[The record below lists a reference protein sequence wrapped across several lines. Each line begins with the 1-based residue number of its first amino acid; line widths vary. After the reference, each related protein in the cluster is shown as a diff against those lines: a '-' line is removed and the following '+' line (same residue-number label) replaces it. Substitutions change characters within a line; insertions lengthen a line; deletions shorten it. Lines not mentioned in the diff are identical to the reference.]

1 MMRKTAL
8 AMIALMSVSGVAEA
22 GLLQSFKT
30 PLPAQSDVVLVQDFN
45 SSSQR
50 SNQNQ
55 NNGWDRRQPRFV
67 CVITPP
73 ESSER
78 SRPYVC
84 PVQQGRV
91 GGRCRCSGVVGS
103 GNIDTAW

>member
-1 MMRKTAL
+1 MRKTVFATLAL
-8 AMIALMSVSGVAEA
+8 IFASTAVEAASFQLPVMS
-22 GLLQSFKT
+22 Q
-30 PLPAQSDVVLVQDFN
+30 PAQSDIIQVQNFN
-45 SSSQR
+45 SSSGQ
-50 SNQNQ
+50 SNRN
-55 NNGWDRRQPRFV
+55 DRRDRRRTDFV

-73 ESSER
+73 DSANR

-84 PVQQGRV
+84 PVERGRV